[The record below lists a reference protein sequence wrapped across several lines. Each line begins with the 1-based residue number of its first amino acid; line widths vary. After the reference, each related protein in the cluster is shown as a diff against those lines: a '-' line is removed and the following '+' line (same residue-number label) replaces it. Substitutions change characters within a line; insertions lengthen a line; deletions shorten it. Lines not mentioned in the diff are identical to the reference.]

1 MKYASKE
8 GVKAY
13 GYESNLTVQSVVIVS
28 KLKDATAQKR
38 QMTQQNSRGTA
49 FQQVLEKACE
59 KQTKPERKPQN
70 ITCYTSGYTREAQP
84 FIYQIERREYC

>member
-8 GVKAY
+8 GTKAY

-28 KLKDATAQKR
+28 KLKDATAEKR
-38 QMTQQNSRGTA
+38 RQAQQNNRGTA
-49 FQQVLEKACE
+49 FQQVLDKACE
-59 KQTKPERKPQN
+59 KQARPERKPQN
-70 ITCYTSGYTREAQP
+70 ITCYTNGYTRQAQP